1 VSRSLSSPV
10 AFEIAGAVGVKWPDT
25 AGALDV
31 ESVLAW
37 LNTIES
43 LRR

>member
-1 VSRSLSSPV
+1 MITEARVSPSV
-10 AFEIAGAVGVKWPDT
+10 GAKWPDT